1 MTAWTDF
8 CKAYAAEHK
17 ISYKQAMKD
26 ASASYKSVG
35 KPVNKQVEPVEE
47 PKVEEPKVEEPKYIM
62 TGCVANGFPVWE
74 DSITL
79 PPQIKHKRAPKKIK
93 EAFPLNVEE
102 ILKTEPEVVKKEKK
116 VKKA

>member
-1 MTAWTDF
+1 MTKWTDF
-8 CKAYAAEHK
+8 CKAFAAEHK

-35 KPVNKQVEPVEE
+35 KPVETKVEPVEE
-47 PKVEEPKVEEPKYIM
+47 TKTEPV
-62 TGCVANGFPVWE
+62 V
-74 DSITL
+74 DSVIL

-93 EAFPLNVEE
+93 EAFPLNLEE

>member
-35 KPVNKQVEPVEE
+35 KPPVVEEIKEEAKVEPVEA
-47 PKVEEPKVEEPKYIM
+47 KVEGDSVEVK
-62 TGCVANGFPVWE
+62 
-74 DSITL
+74 
-79 PPQIKHKRAPKKIK
+79 PPQIKHKRAPKKVK
-93 EAFPLNVEE
+93 DAFLLNVEE
-102 ILKTEPEVVKKEKK
+102 ILKTESEKEKK

>member
-8 CKAYAAEHK
+8 CKAYALEHK

-35 KPVNKQVEPVEE
+35 KPAVETPAVEE
-47 PKVEEPKVEEPKYIM
+47 PKVEPAVEPAVI
-62 TGCVANGFPVWE
+62 
-74 DSITL
+74 L
-79 PPQIKHKRAPKKIK
+79 PPQIKHKRAPKKVK

>member
-35 KPVNKQVEPVEE
+35 KPPVVEEAKVEPVEA
-47 PKVEEPKVEEPKYIM
+47 KVESDNVEIK
-62 TGCVANGFPVWE
+62 
-74 DSITL
+74 
-79 PPQIKHKRAPKKIK
+79 PPQIKHKRAPKKVK
-93 EAFPLNVEE
+93 DAFLLNVEE
-102 ILKTEPEVVKKEKK
+102 ILKTEPEVVKK
-116 VKKA
+116 A

>member
-35 KPVNKQVEPVEE
+35 KPAVEE
-47 PKVEEPKVEEPKYIM
+47 PKVEPAVETPAVEEPKYIM

-74 DSITL
+74 DNV
-79 PPQIKHKRAPKKIK
+79 PKKKRAPKKVK

-102 ILKTEPEVVKKEKK
+102 ILKTEPEKVKKEKK